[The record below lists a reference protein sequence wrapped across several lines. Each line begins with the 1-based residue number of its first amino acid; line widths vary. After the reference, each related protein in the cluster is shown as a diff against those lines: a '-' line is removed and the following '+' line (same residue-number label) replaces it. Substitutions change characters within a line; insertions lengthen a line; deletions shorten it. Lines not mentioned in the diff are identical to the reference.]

1 MGEEAKPM
9 KTITVNKPSGYT
21 TQIGPAHPALKEPV
35 MFTLHIEGEK
45 IMKADF
51 APGMSHRG
59 IEWMGM
65 RRNCIQVVYLAERIC
80 GLCGIT
86 HAIAYCRAVEQIAQ
100 LQVSNRA
107 HYIRTIVGEI
117 ERIHSHLLWA
127 GVEAHELG
135 FDSAFY
141 YALRVRENVMD
152 LLEYLTGNR
161 VHYAMIQ
168 IGGVRRDITPDQFPR
183 IEESLRYYEEGYQR
197 LTDIFLEDPT
207 ITMRC
212 RDCGVLTLEQART
225 LCPVGPTARA
235 SGIRKDVRVDH
246 PYAAYA
252 DLDLQPVMP
261 DQYTGEIRGDVYD
274 RIVVRL
280 LEIKQSIDIVRQCL
294 AQMPEGALLAI
305 PRPAVLLAKLK
316 AAAGEAVGRHEA
328 PRGEVMHYVR
338 LAAGQD
344 EPSAWK
350 VKASSYSN
358 YMSWIP
364 MMEGEQI
371 ADIPV
376 IAASIDPCIS
386 CTDRVALLKGTDRQ
400 VITKEMLHQLSVEK
414 TRRLQAALK
423 G

>member
-1 MGEEAKPM
+1 M
-9 KTITVNKPSGYT
+9 KTIEVKKPAGYSAP
-21 TQIGPAHPALKEPV
+21 IGPAHPALKEPI
-35 MFTLHIEGEK
+35 MFSLGLEGEK
-45 IMKADF
+45 IVKCDF
-51 APGMSHRG
+51 VPGMAHRG

-100 LQVSNRA
+100 IQVSNRA
-107 HYIRTIVGEI
+107 HYIRSIVGEI

-141 YALRVRENVMD
+141 YSLRVRENVMD
-152 LLEYLTGNR
+152 LLEFLTGNR

-168 IGGVRRDITPDQFPR
+168 IGGVRRDIVPDQFAR
-183 IEESLRYYEEGYQR
+183 IEESLRFYEEGFDR
-197 LTDIFLEDPT
+197 LAAIFLEDT
-207 ITMRC
+207 TVQMRC
-212 RDCGVLTLEQART
+212 RDCGVLTTEQALK

-252 DLDLQPVMP
+252 DLDIVPVLP
-261 DQYTGEIRGDVYD
+261 DQFTGEIRGDVYD

-280 LEIKQSIDIVRQCL
+280 LEIKQSIAIIRQCL
-294 AQMPEGALLAI
+294 AQIPDGALLAI
-305 PRPAVLLAKLK
+305 PKPAVLLAKLK
-316 AAAGEAVGRHEA
+316 GAEGESVGRHEA

-338 LAAGQD
+338 LGAGKD
-344 EPSAWK
+344 EPVAWK

-358 YMSWIP
+358 YMAWIP
-364 MMEGEQI
+364 MMEGDQI

-386 CTDRVALLKGTDRQ
+386 CTDRIAIVNGGERQ
-400 VITKEMLHQLSVEK
+400 VWTKEELHRLSVEK
-414 TRRLQAALK
+414 TRRIQASLLTR
-423 G
+423 

>member
-1 MGEEAKPM
+1 M
-9 KTITVNKPSGYT
+9 KTIEVKKPAGYT
-21 TQIGPAHPALKEPV
+21 APIGPAHPALKEPI
-35 MFTLHIEGEK
+35 MFSLGLEGEK
-45 IMKADF
+45 IVKCDF
-51 APGMSHRG
+51 TPGMAHRG

-86 HAIAYCRAVEQIAQ
+86 HAIAYCRAIEQIAQ
-100 LQVSNRA
+100 IQVSNRA
-107 HYIRTIVGEI
+107 HYIRSIVGEI

-141 YALRVRENVMD
+141 YSLRVRENVMD

-168 IGGVRRDITPDQFPR
+168 IGGVRRDIVPEQFAR
-183 IEESLRYYEEGYQR
+183 IEESLRFYEEGYDR
-197 LTDIFLEDPT
+197 LAAIFLEDT
-207 ITMRC
+207 TVQMRC
-212 RDCGVLTLEQART
+212 RDCGVLTTEQALK

-252 DLDLQPVMP
+252 DLDIAPVLP
-261 DQYTGEIRGDVYD
+261 DQFTGEIRGDVYD

-280 LEIKQSIDIVRQCL
+280 LEIKQSIAIIRQCL
-294 AQMPEGALLAI
+294 AQLPDGALLAI
-305 PRPAVLLAKLK
+305 PKPAVLLAKLK
-316 AAAGEAVGRHEA
+316 GAEGEAVGRHEA

-338 LAAGQD
+338 LGAGKD
-344 EPSAWK
+344 EPVAWK

-358 YMSWIP
+358 YMAWIP
-364 MMEGEQI
+364 MMEGDQI

-386 CTDRVALLKGTDRQ
+386 CTDRVAIVAGGERQ
-400 VITKEMLHQLSVEK
+400 VWTKEELHRLSVEK
-414 TRRLQAALK
+414 TRRIQAALATR
-423 G
+423 